1 LTTSS
6 ARTLWATI
14 ALIVASFVLTRLLFW
29 IFPNVFEPW
38 NAQTVDKFFVVRSS
52 SAALRPAYDSTVV
65 HIDISDRTFERL
77 ENAYLNRSQYA
88 RVARN
93 LAEMKT
99 ALQIWDFIFP
109 AKTNREEDST
119 FVAAVADAKNV
130 YFGLGFSVSKEP
142 EGKPAGMQ
150 SKRTDQYLDATRW
163 SIKVEG
169 NAEELPRVHRAKI
182 TFPDLAGAS
191 RGLGFLNIDFDRDG
205 VYRRVPLLFRYDD
218 GYYPSFAF
226 RAACDYLGVTPDRV
240 ILAPGHH
247 ITLKDARRPGG
258 KPHDTVI
265 PIDASATMLVN
276 YIGPLRRADST
287 ASMLH
292 FDFADV
298 LNASDDRTELEMWAD
313 ILQGKIAVVSE
324 VATGASDVGP
334 IPTDN
339 QFPLSGVH
347 ASVLNTILTENFLD
361 EANWT
366 EMLLVELVVLLL
378 VLFLALKLSPRNFSI
393 SSIEVVLGYF
403 VLALAVFLYAGIVV
417 NVLRPVIEIAFASF
431 AVVAYRYVGEQ
442 KAKEVLR
449 RSFEAYFPPTVVRRL
464 MGNPSLITTGGQK
477 KELTILFSDI
487 KSFTTHSATLTPDE
501 IQKLLNEYFEAMVEI
516 LFKHEGT
523 VDKFIGDG
531 LMVFFG
537 DPEPQSDHALRC
549 VRAAIE
555 MQRKCR
561 ELKTRWVREGRFPLM
576 VRIGINTGPVVVG
589 NMGSARR
596 LSYTALG
603 ANVNLAQRLESNAP
617 VEGILIS
624 ARTQELVQDSVKT
637 RRLEPIMVK
646 GLDVPIQ
653 VYEVQLEEYLIWHGH
668 SSRIRL

>member
-38 NAQTVDKFFVVRSS
+38 NAQTVDKFFVFRSS
-52 SAALRPAYDSTVV
+52 FASLYPAYDSTVV
-65 HIDISDRTFERL
+65 HVDISDRTFERL
-77 ENAYLNRSQYA
+77 ENAYLNRAQYA

-109 AKTNREEDST
+109 AKTNRAEDSI
-119 FVAAVADAKNV
+119 FVEAVAEAKNV
-130 YFGLGFSVSKEP
+130 YFGLGFSVSKELQS
-142 EGKPAGMQ
+142 KPAGTQ
-150 SKRTDQYLDATRW
+150 SKRTERYLDATRW
-163 SIKVEG
+163 NLKVEG
-169 NAEELPRVHRAKI
+169 NADEIPTVHQAKI
-182 TFPDLAGAS
+182 TFTELAGVS
-191 RGLGFLNIDFDRDG
+191 RGLGYLNIDFDRDG
-205 VYRRVPLLFRYDD
+205 VYRRVPLLFRYND

-240 ILAPGHH
+240 ILAPGHQ

-258 KPHDTVI
+258 KPHDIVI

-292 FDFADV
+292 YDFADV
-298 LNASDDRTELEMWAD
+298 LNASDDRTELEMWGD

-366 EMLLVELVVLLL
+366 EMLLLELAVLLL
-378 VLFLALKLSPRNFSI
+378 VLLLALKLSPRNFSI
-393 SSIEVVLGYF
+393 SSIEVVLGYSVF
-403 VLALAVFLYAGIVV
+403 ALALFLYAGFVV
-417 NVLRPVIEIAFASF
+417 NVLRPVAEIAIASF
-431 AVVAYRYVGEQ
+431 TVVAYRYIGEQ
-442 KAKEVLR
+442 KAKEVLK

-487 KSFTTHSATLTPDE
+487 KSFTTHSASLAPDE

-549 VRAAIE
+549 VQAAIE
-555 MQRKCR
+555 MQQKCR
-561 ELKTRWVREGRFPLM
+561 ELKARWVREGRFPLM

-589 NMGSARR
+589 NMGSTRR

-624 ARTQELVQDSVKT
+624 QRTQELIKDSIKT
-637 RRLEPIMVK
+637 RRLEPILVK
-646 GLDVPIQ
+646 GLDTPIQ
-653 VYEVQLEEYLIWHGH
+653 VYEVLIEEYL
-668 SSRIRL
+668 S